1 MKIEI
6 LLVLSIIVSIL
17 GTTIAFLP
25 SSFINN
31 SRDIVHKCKAAD
43 TSPSHVFYTS
53 YEKIIRTR
61 SERSTSTIASLIPPM
76 LVDAVYIGVGAV
88 TGAVCRYSIGNVV
101 NRKIAETHP
110 KWSYYQGWHTA
121 GINIV
126 GSFVLGT
133 LAGIPT
139 VDIAAAQDHHHG
151 ITARTRLMAGVGFCG
166 SFTTFSTFSVD
177 VVAMLTKGDIARALS
192 YMAVNN
198 IGGVA
203 AAACGF
209 SIARKVF
216 GK

>member
-6 LLVLSIIVSIL
+6 LRVLLSIIVSSIL
-17 GTTIAFLP
+17 GTAIAFLP
-25 SSFINN
+25 SSFIDN
-31 SRDIVHKCKAAD
+31 SRVIVHKYKAAD

-53 YEKIIRTR
+53 HEKIIRTR
-61 SERSTSTIASLIPPM
+61 SERTTIASLPPM
-76 LVDAVYIGVGAV
+76 LVDAAYIGVGAV

-209 SIARKVF
+209 SIARKIF